1 VIHLSLFFSFLQV
14 GLFSIGGGYAILPMI
29 QSVIVEGNHWL
40 TPAEYNDLIAISQMT
55 PGPIAINA
63 ATFVGMKM
71 AGFPGAV
78 SATLGSVAAP
88 GLISFAF
95 AIIYQRYKS
104 LKAAEGILKG
114 LRPCVTG
121 LVASAGA
128 SYVLEVFWLRGQ
140 EIPVDI
146 WAIALFAICFVMF
159 RRKANPL
166 AMILAA
172 GAVGIAAGAAGVIN
186 F

>member
-1 VIHLSLFFSFLQV
+1 MIYISLFFSFLQV

-71 AGFPGAV
+71 AGFPGAAC
-78 SATLGSVAAP
+78 ATLGSVAAP
-88 GLISFAF
+88 SAISLVLAF
-95 AIIYQRYKS
+95 LYQKYKS

-121 LVASAGA
+121 LIASAGA
-128 SYVLEVFWLRGQ
+128 SYIIEVFWLKGQ
-140 EIPVDI
+140 EIPVDF
-146 WAIALFAICFVMF
+146 WAVALFAVCFALF
-159 RRKANPL
+159 RHKANPL
-166 AMILAA
+166 IVIVAA
-172 GAVGIAAGAAGVIN
+172 GAVGILAGLAGAIT

>member
-1 VIHLSLFFSFLQV
+1 MIYLLLFFSFLQV

-40 TPAEYNDLIAISQMT
+40 TPSEYNDLIAISQMT

-78 SATLGSVAAP
+78 CATLGSVTAP
-88 GLISFAF
+88 SCISLIFAV
-95 AIIYQRYKS
+95 IYQKYKS
-104 LKAAEGILKG
+104 LKSVEGILKG

-121 LVASAGA
+121 LIASAGV
-128 SYVLEVFWLRGQ
+128 SYVLEVFWLKGK

-146 WAIALFAICFVMF
+146 FAIALFAICFAMF
-159 RRKANPL
+159 RRKA
-166 AMILAA
+166 
-172 GAVGIAAGAAGVIN
+172 
-186 F
+186 